1 MQNTTSIRRPR
12 LIVTLAGLALAII
25 GGIVWLVGDSN
36 QVDGEFG
43 MERYSSSSWGDV
55 LGFDSDQDAQFAAA
69 VEQKDT
75 GDSQVIV
82 GTCLM
87 IVGAGLVATR
97 WFIRPHTEK

>member
-1 MQNTTSIRRPR
+1 MQSTPRVRRPR
-12 LIVTLAGLALAII
+12 LLVTLAGLALAII

-87 IVGAGLVATR
+87 IVGAGLVVSR
-97 WFIRPHTEK
+97 WFIRPTTEK